1 MGFVEFHNA
10 KDSYIWNKFRD
21 GNASAF
27 EIIYERNFNML
38 ANYGNRMW
46 QDKDLVKD
54 AMQDMFVDLWRNR
67 TNLGYTDSIKF
78 YLLIAFRRNLIKKI
92 VAAKKLD
99 SLVDTHGVFSGAF
112 ELAHDLS
119 MISAEIEE
127 SKLNEL
133 NNQLDNLSPRQ
144 KEAIFLRF
152 YSGLNFAEISKTMGI
167 NKQSAYNMV
176 FRALEILR
184 ERMAYNFTTFLF
196 LLLHIFNV

>member
-99 SLVDTHGVFSGAF
+99 SLADSQGVFNGAF

-119 MISAEIEE
+119 MISAEIEK

-144 KEAIFLRF
+144 KEALFLRF
-152 YSGLNFAEISKTMGI
+152 YSGLNYTEISKTMGI
-167 NKQSAYNMV
+167 NQQSAYNMV
-176 FRALEILR
+176 FRALELLR
-184 ERMAYNFTTFLF
+184 ERMTLIVSSV
-196 LLLHIFNV
+196 LLILMVFFH